1 MEPAQELSMRTRRRV
16 AVRLMPYLFL
26 LYIIAFLDRVNVS
39 YAALQ
44 MTHDLGF
51 SDRVFGFGAG
61 IFFVGYFLLEIPGTL
76 IVERW
81 SARKWIARIM
91 ISWGILAAATGFIKS
106 AHHFYWI
113 RFALGMAE
121 AGFFPGIIVYLAHWF
136 RYEDRAKAVAIFMSA
151 LPLSNIIGSPFSG
164 LILGVK
170 WFGIAGWRWV
180 FILEGLPAVIFGV
193 VTIFYLTDWPR
204 QARWLRDDERQWLIS
219 ELEQEKRH
227 RKAVRSYS
235 VLEAFRQRDVVL
247 LLSVYF
253 CTVTGYYGFTLWM
266 PTVLQR
272 LSGLPDLGVTMV
284 AIIPYLCGLVAMLLL
299 GWHSDKTGERRWHTA
314 IPPGVAGIG
323 LLLGI
328 AAGDSVVIVVMMFCI
343 VAAAAHAYLP
353 SFWAIPTAFLTES
366 AAAAAIGLIN
376 SVGNLGG
383 FLGPFLVGY
392 VRTATGSFVGGMA
405 FLSAA
410 LILASFLAAQI
421 KPPVKRMTN
430 DE

>member
-1 MEPAQELSMRTRRRV
+1 MDPVSELGERTRRRV
-16 AVRLMPYLFL
+16 ALRLMPYLFL
-26 LYIIAFLDRVNVS
+26 LYVVAFLDRVNVS

-44 MTHDLGF
+44 MTRDLGF
-51 SDRVFGFGAG
+51 SDRVFGLGAG

-91 ISWGILAAATGFIKS
+91 ISWGILATATGFINT
-106 AHHFYWI
+106 AGHFYWI
-113 RFALGMAE
+113 RFALGLAE
-121 AGFFPGIIVYLAHWF
+121 AGFFPGLIVYLSHWF

-151 LPLSNIIGSPFSG
+151 LPISNLIGSPLSG
-164 LILGVK
+164 LILGVN
-170 WFGIAGWRWV
+170 WFGMAGWRWV
-180 FILEGLPAVIFGV
+180 FILEGIPAFVLGI
-193 VTIFYLTDWPR
+193 VTIFYLTDRPQ
-204 QARWLRDDERQWLIS
+204 QARWLPYDEREWLTA
-219 ELEQEKRH
+219 ELEREKTS

-235 VLEAFRQRDVVL
+235 VFEAFRQRDVVL

-272 LSGLPDLGVTMV
+272 LSGLADLTVTMV
-284 AIIPYLCGLVAMLLL
+284 AMLPYFCGLAAMLVL

-314 IPPGVAGIG
+314 IPPAVAGIG
-323 LLLGI
+323 LLLGMT
-328 AAGDSVVIVVMMFCI
+328 AGGHVVFVVAMFCI
-343 VAAAAHAYLP
+343 VAAAQHAYLP

-392 VRTATGSFVGGMA
+392 IRTTTGSFIGGAA
-405 FLSAA
+405 FLSCG
-410 LILASFLAAQI
+410 LVLASVLAAQI
-421 KPPVKRMTN
+421 RPPRN
-430 DE
+430 AE

>member
-1 MEPAQELSMRTRRRV
+1 MESQQELSKRTRRRV
-16 AVRLMPYLFL
+16 AFRLMPYLFL

-44 MTHDLGF
+44 MTRDLGF
-51 SDRVFGFGAG
+51 SDRVFGLGAG

-91 ISWGILAAATGFIKS
+91 ISWGILAILTGFIRS
-106 AHHFYWI
+106 ASQFYWI

-121 AGFFPGIIVYLAHWF
+121 AGFFPGIIVYMSHWF
-136 RYEDRAKAVAIFMSA
+136 RYEDRAKAVAMFMSA

-164 LILGVK
+164 LILGLN
-170 WFGIAGWRWV
+170 WLGIAGWRWV
-180 FILEGLPAVIFGV
+180 FILEGIPAVIFGI

-204 QARWLRDDERQWLIS
+204 QARWLDEDERGWLTE
-219 ELEQEKRH
+219 ELETEKRQ

-235 VLEAFRQRDVVL
+235 VFEAFGHRDVVL

-266 PTVLQR
+266 PTVLKR
-272 LSGLPDLGVTMV
+272 LSGLSDLGVTLVAMV
-284 AIIPYLCGLVAMLLL
+284 PYLCGLAAMLLV
-299 GWHSDKTGERRWHTA
+299 GWHSDRTGERRWHTA
-314 IPPGVAGIG
+314 IPPAVAGIG
-323 LLLGI
+323 LLLGL
-328 AAGDSVVIVVMMFCI
+328 AAGDAVAIVVAMFCI
-343 VAAAAHAYLP
+343 VAAAQHAYLP

-392 VRTATGSFVGGMA
+392 VRTATGSFIGGMI

-410 LILASFLAAQI
+410 LILASLLAVQI
-421 KPPVKRMTN
+421 KPPQRT
-430 DE
+430 